1 MASIL
6 LVLGVLGVVVA
17 GVTVWPLVAAAGE
30 QSRLRPATATV
41 VEQRPCGQRTE
52 GDRIEVRVDGKT
64 RTGTFDGC
72 GHVEGRELEVMIP
85 AEASDGFV
93 ATPAAS
99 AGTELDDLVLRANLV
114 LATLAAVAGGG
125 YGILLGAKR

>member
-17 GVTVWPLVAAAGE
+17 GVAVWPLVAAAGE
-30 QSRLRPATATV
+30 RTELRRATATV
-41 VEQRPCGQRTE
+41 VEQRSCGGGAV

-64 RTGTFDGC
+64 RTGTFSGC
-72 GHVEGRELEVMIP
+72 GHSEGSELKVMIP
-85 AEASDGFV
+85 AHRGDGFV
-93 ATPAAS
+93 AIPADS
-99 AGTELDDLVLRANLV
+99 ADSGLAELTLRANLI

-125 YGILLGAKR
+125 YGILLGGRR